1 MIGKLIKGAGA
12 RGLFSYLL
20 GSHDMNGDIRPRS
33 QLIGGTFAGS
43 NVHELSAEFG
53 QLRALKPRLAKAV
66 AHQCLRLP
74 EGDPIPDDATWSR
87 IADRWASEMGFQS
100 YVVVSHGDHIH
111 IGASRINPDGSV
123 VSDSHDWRRSEI
135 AIRQIEMEFGLT
147 QIESSHL
154 LEPERATT
162 HRKAPTRGQIEMAAR
177 GEIPPSAIISEMIDS
192 KLKDGCTAAELVEHL
207 EANGITVRPN
217 IASSGK
223 VSGMTYELDSV
234 EVSAKAMGRGFTW
247 SNLQKRGM
255 TYVEDRDLQSLRSA
269 GYRATNPELGSPDI
283 SLARDDGAHRPAP
296 RILEQDAG
304 KTGVENP
311 ARSRGAGRDGQ
322 DDQHHVGPA
331 SRSRHPDAEGQGRDL
346 SDRRNDP
353 VPSQP
358 AQGRSRHGDA
368 AAARPE
374 PQGPLE
380 NRPDDRSNGGNV
392 EPGGDL
398 EQLVLLAVTASRD
411 RSASAGR
418 DAPNRPADK
427 GLAQLKLRATEI
439 VDRTRRAVS
448 SYLEALPAASYRL
461 QLVRPD
467 QPNVNLP
474 GQSPDQVL
482 NSIAWLKSQNARGAD
497 VYIRPEDRRYILLDD
512 INGKTVDRLTAD
524 GMAPAAVLETSRG
537 NLAAWVRIAPPDAPE
552 PSPEAAT
559 TIAKALARTY
569 AADTAAADHAHVS
582 RLPGFTNRKPIRQV
596 EGRSPYVLLKS
607 ASGRIA
613 EAGLDLI
620 DQVRVYLEKNAR
632 QRAIVI
638 SDDRPRSGDPADAYR
653 TFMRRHTAGDK
664 VDWSQAD
671 FRAAQDMILT
681 GWSRDQVAQAIEEA
695 SPNVIERKGQQT
707 PDYAARTAHNALQSD
722 LVQVELRRRVIEEKA
737 RQEREKRE
745 ALEAARNTLKPRG
758 YGR

>member
-1 MIGKLIKGAGA
+1 MIGKLVKGAGA

-43 NVHELSAEFG
+43 NVHELSAEFA
-53 QLRALKPRLAKAV
+53 QLRALRPRLTKAV

-111 IGASRINPDGSV
+111 IGASRINPDGQV
-123 VSDSHDWRRSEI
+123 VSDSHDWMRSEI
-135 AIRQIEMEFGLT
+135 AIRGIETEFGLT

-154 LEPERATT
+154 LEPERSTT

-192 KLKDGCTAAELVEHL
+192 RLKDGCTAAELVEHL

-247 SNLQKRGM
+247 SNLLKRGM

-269 GYRATNPELGSPDI
+269 GYRATNPALGSPDI
-283 SLARDDGAHRPAP
+283 GPARDDGAHRPAP

-304 KTGVENP
+304 ADRQENP
-311 ARSRGAGRDGQ
+311 ASGAGARRDRQ
-322 DDQHHVGPA
+322 DDQRHADQVARGADSHPGSQGPDT
-331 SRSRHPDAEGQGRDL
+331 SGDSLGRVPRSPSSG
-346 SDRRNDP
+346 DRRD
-353 VPSQP
+353 V
-358 AQGRSRHGDA
+358 ATA
-368 AAARPE
+368 TARPE

-380 NRPDDRSNGGNV
+380 SRPDVGSNGSSV
-392 EPGGDL
+392 EPGSDL

-418 DAPNRPADK
+418 SAKNERPDQ
-427 GLAQLKLRATEI
+427 GLAQLKLRASEI
-439 VDRTRRAVS
+439 VDRTRRAVTQ
-448 SYLEALPAASYRL
+448 YLQALPAASYRL

-474 GQSPDQVL
+474 GQSHDQVL

-512 INGKTVDRLTAD
+512 IDSKTVDRLTGD

-552 PSPEAAT
+552 PSPEAST
-559 TIAKALARTY
+559 TIAKAMARTY
-569 AADTAAADHAHVS
+569 GADPAAADHAHVS

-632 QRAIVI
+632 QRAIVV
-638 SDDRPRSGDPADAYR
+638 SDDRPRSGNPADAYR

-664 VDWSQAD
+664 VVDWSQAD

-681 GWSRDQVAQAIEEA
+681 GWSRDQIAQAIEEA

-707 PDYAARTAHNALQSD
+707 HDYAARTAQSALQSD
-722 LVQVELRRRVIEEKA
+722 RVQVELRRRAVEEKA
-737 RQEREKRE
+737 RQEREQRE
-745 ALEAARNTLKPRG
+745 ALEAARNARTF
-758 YGR
+758 GR